1 MHSAPD
7 EAPAEKEP
15 QELKSGDVL
24 GRYQLLFPVGE
35 GGMARVWL
43 GRLRGARGFDKLVAI
58 KVLLA
63 EFLGRPNFEQMFID
77 EARIASSISHAN
89 VVEVLDVGEDRG
101 NLYLVMEWLEGVTLS
116 ALMRRVRRG
125 EHLPIPIAVRLIA
138 QACAGL
144 HATHQLR
151 DDADAL
157 LGIVHGDVS
166 PQNLIVTYDGSV
178 KLIDFGVASTSLNET
193 STVSKFVVGKPSYMA
208 PEQRRGEGLDRRADV
223 FALGIVLYK
232 LTTGVHP
239 FNPTLAKPIESSDFA
254 QPALPPRAVAPDY
267 PEGLERIVLQA
278 LVLDPE
284 QRLKT
289 ADELAKALDALPH
302 QYRSATDED
311 IAQHIRGWFGSERRD
326 LRNRIEAEL
335 GRLKLLTPM
344 PTISFLPDEAPTAPE
359 GETGESPPM
368 VAKATS
374 GALEPRQALSS
385 FPPWEAHP
393 SPRGQRLRWSMIAGG
408 MALALALAV
417 AVTSQLREQPAS
429 QHPSQ
434 PAAPAVPK
442 TLVAPPEPPASSKS
456 SSLPAEAV
464 PSETSG
470 EPVTSG
476 EASAAA
482 SAAPMASAGASA
494 SPVAVAPAVPGRAS
508 TAPVASAA
516 TSVPAAPA
524 EAVPAPAPARIY
536 SFPRKPQGV
545 RSRGWR
551 QDPGF

>member
-1 MHSAPD
+1 
-7 EAPAEKEP
+7 
-15 QELKSGDVL
+15 
-24 GRYQLLFPVGE
+24 
-35 GGMARVWL
+35 MARVWL
-43 GRLRGARGFDKLVAI
+43 GRLRGARGFDKLVAV

-63 EFLGRPNFEQMFID
+63 DFLGRPSFEQMFID

-151 DDADAL
+151 DDSDAL

-254 QPALPPRAVAPDY
+254 QPALPPRAVTPDY
-267 PEGLERIVLQA
+267 PEELERIVLQA

-284 QRLKT
+284 GRLKT
-289 ADELAKALDALPH
+289 ADELARALDALPH

-311 IAQHIRGWFGSERRD
+311 VAQHIRGWFGSERRD
-326 LRNRIEAEL
+326 VRNRIEAEL

-359 GETGESPPM
+359 GEAEEAAPI
-368 VAKATS
+368 VAKA
-374 GALEPRQALSS
+374 ALVPIEPREALSS

-393 SPRGQRLRWSMIAGG
+393 SPRGQRLRWSMVAGG
-408 MALALALAV
+408 MGLALALAV
-417 AVTSQLREQPAS
+417 VVTSQLREQA
-429 QHPSQ
+429 PSVPQ
-434 PAAPAVPK
+434 TQAAPALSKTVLTPPAPQASSESTAPSAETPASDVPAE
-442 TLVAPPEPPASSKS
+442 TLVS
-456 SSLPAEAV
+456 V
-464 PSETSG
+464 
-470 EPVTSG
+470 
-476 EASAAA
+476 EASAAPSPAPVA
-482 SAAPMASAGASA
+482 SAAS
-494 SPVAVAPAVPGRAS
+494 S
-508 TAPVASAA
+508 TAPVASVESPTAPKALAETAA
-516 TSVPAAPA
+516 ASSLAASIPPKPLAPVASPARVASTRIAASAAAPTA
-524 EAVPAPAPARIY
+524 AVAAPVRTY
-536 SFPRKPQGV
+536 SFPRKTPGV
-545 RSRGWR
+545 RPKGWR